1 MHWLEEKYVKLKTL
15 HLSNFVFWVLGK
27 FLFGLGLGILLP
39 VYFWSSGWLIA
50 GWMLIAFAL
59 ILQIPAAIAVFHK
72 KEKLK

>member
-1 MHWLEEKYVKLKTL
+1 MSFLEEKYQKIKTL

-39 VYFWSSGWLIA
+39 VYIPNPGWLIA

-59 ILQIPAAIAVFHK
+59 ILQFPAMVAAFHK
-72 KEKLK
+72 KR